1 MICLCRR
8 INQLQKGK
16 APASHAQ
23 RRKRTFKT
31 AAHFQESFP
40 HQCGKFWESFCM
52 NMEREERM
60 NLEEAEALALR
71 IAEDDEMYAV
81 ILGIFPL
88 HSSGRN
94 YYILCCTPSGWVFAV
109 LNR

>member
-1 MICLCRR
+1 
-8 INQLQKGK
+8 
-16 APASHAQ
+16 
-23 RRKRTFKT
+23 
-31 AAHFQESFP
+31 
-40 HQCGKFWESFCM
+40 M

-109 LNR
+109 LNRLMWETRRAQILQSAPTSRPVHLLPLPLPELSPEPLAPRRLEVAL